1 MSSMTMKM
9 QNTHANALIRRDVMM
24 GLYEP
29 EESFLLSKALQPYK
43 IPDNRDNM

>member
-1 MSSMTMKM
+1 MSSMTMKI
-9 QNTHANALIRRDVMM
+9 QNKLANALIRRDVMI

-43 IPDNRDNM
+43 IPEIKDNT